1 MKDDG
6 RDVVQAF
13 IRVGDVCTEDE
24 KFREATKYWTGSL
37 WIGIGARFIVFR
49 FEGGNLQSV
58 SKTCGSLEEIE
69 SQFGLVASVDTWRR
83 ALLAASGTGAP
94 DGESWVSEVSR
105 VGDRDTYWRYHI
117 ALRRLIE
124 LVQVEMR

>member
-6 RDVVQAF
+6 TDVVQAF
-13 IRVGDVCTEDE
+13 VRVGAVCPSDE

-49 FEGGNLQSV
+49 FDSGNLQSV
-58 SKTCGSLEEIE
+58 NETCGSLEEIE
-69 SQFGLVASVDTWRR
+69 SQFGLVASADTWRR
-83 ALLAASGTGAP
+83 VLLTGTGNSASE
-94 DGESWVSEVSR
+94 GEGWVSEVSR
-105 VGDRDTYWRYHI
+105 VGDRDVYWRYHI

-124 LVQVEMR
+124 LAQVEMR